1 MLHTDHVGT
10 FTIETCGRQ
19 MLTVNSS
26 LHVAVNTK
34 AAASVA
40 FPLQLNPLHP
50 LKLDL
55 NTLSLHKFNPC

>member
-1 MLHTDHVGT
+1 
-10 FTIETCGRQ
+10 

-34 AAASVA
+34 AASSVA

-50 LKLDL
+50 PRLDL
-55 NTLSLHKFNPC
+55 NTLSLHKFKPC